1 MLSRRHAAHSSSIFT
16 STPAIILTGVMAL
29 ISALYSSVLIFSAL
43 SSLFLIGLVSRIWTY
58 SSSKNISLKMDTR
71 SLYLFAENN
80 CHLNIEI
87 ENNKFLP
94 TSYLNLFMP
103 LSKNLSITPERT
115 RKPDQWEIIPL
126 AAKNYS
132 TTEVGEAKLGRLRW
146 YEKKEITLHFKT
158 NRRGVSKL
166 EDWSIRTGDGLG
178 LSETEIRINNGG
190 AITVYPRIIS
200 VNTAIFFRNL
210 WNSETGSY
218 GVMEDLSVIK
228 STREYQTGDSLKHIN
243 WRLLARALPLSI
255 NTYEDILPKTVH
267 LIFDG
272 ESFSG
277 PRTHKKEMEEC
288 ISIIASILLSLKKR
302 QVDCYFSICKGE
314 ESKGRTI
321 RPKDGIREALY
332 TLSVYEPLAEKLND
346 AGTEIVKQKAQFDI
360 TSILSTKPKVGRFYY
375 FSYDAV
381 SMDENIARNISRE
394 ELCIFSYL
402 DTRKRR
408 IHGNLNIESLIAGGR
423 HE

>member
-16 STPAIILTGVMAL
+16 STPVILATGVMAL
-29 ISALYSSVLIFSAL
+29 LSALYSSVLIFSAL

-58 SSSKNISLKMDTR
+58 ASSKNISLKMETK
-71 SLYLFAENN
+71 SLYLFAGNDCTIN
-80 CHLNIEI
+80 VEI
-87 ENNKFLP
+87 ENGKFIP

-103 LSKNLSITPERT
+103 LSKSLCITPERT

-132 TTEVGEAKLGRLRW
+132 TSEVGEAKLGRLKW
-146 YEKKEITLHFKT
+146 YEKKTISLDFHA
-158 NRRGVSKL
+158 NRRGVSRL

-178 LSETEIRINNGG
+178 LSEAEIRIGNGG
-190 AITVYPRIIS
+190 AVTVYPRIIK
-200 VNTAIFFRNL
+200 VNTSLFFRNL

-277 PRTHKKEMEEC
+277 PRAHKREMEEC
-288 ISIIASILLSLKKR
+288 ISIIASILLSLKR
-302 QVDCYFSICKGE
+302 HQVNCYFSICKGE
-314 ESKGRTI
+314 ESRGRTI
-321 RPKDGIREALY
+321 HPKDGIREALY

-346 AGTEIVKQKAQFDI
+346 AGTEIVKQKSQFDI
-360 TSILSTKPKVGRFYY
+360 ASLLATKSKVGRFYY
-375 FSYDAV
+375 FSYDAA
-381 SMDENIARNISRE
+381 SIEENIARSINSE

-402 DTRKRR
+402 DTRERR
-408 IHGNLNIESLIAGGR
+408 VHGTLNIESLIQGGR

>member
-1 MLSRRHAAHSSSIFT
+1 M
-16 STPAIILTGVMAL
+16 
-29 ISALYSSVLIFSAL
+29 
-43 SSLFLIGLVSRIWTY
+43 
-58 SSSKNISLKMDTR
+58 
-71 SLYLFAENN
+71 
-80 CHLNIEI
+80 
-87 ENNKFLP
+87 
-94 TSYLNLFMP
+94 
-103 LSKNLSITPERT
+103 
-115 RKPDQWEIIPL
+115 
-126 AAKNYS
+126 
-132 TTEVGEAKLGRLRW
+132 
-146 YEKKEITLHFKT
+146 
-158 NRRGVSKL
+158 
-166 EDWSIRTGDGLG
+166 
-178 LSETEIRINNGG
+178 
-190 AITVYPRIIS
+190 
-200 VNTAIFFRNL
+200 
-210 WNSETGSY
+210 
-218 GVMEDLSVIK
+218 
-228 STREYQTGDSLKHIN
+228 
-243 WRLLARALPLSI
+243 
-255 NTYEDILPKTVH
+255 H

-332 TLSVYEPLAEKLND
+332 TLSVYEPLTEKLND